1 MSSLVAREKRAT
13 PIPVA
18 IRERGSPTRRIASS
32 LRGVRLRLLA
42 SAGLGSLATLCA
54 IGLLAT
60 SGWLISRAS
69 QVPSIIY
76 VQVAIVAVR
85 AFGLGRGFF
94 RYGERLVS
102 HDAAFRALTSIRVA
116 VFSRLEGLVPQGLA
130 AFRRGDLLAL
140 LMSDVDATQDLSL
153 RVLLPLV
160 AALLAGTVSVAVTWW
175 LLPGAGFALLMA
187 LVVGATVVPWLS
199 VRLASA
205 SVSGSV
211 QERAVLAAQVADLLQ
226 GAADVI
232 ACGAVQE
239 ALDQCRRTDTK
250 LTDQARRSA
259 YTFGVASALS
269 VLIAGG
275 AVAAAI
281 IAGIPAV
288 RDGRLDGV
296 NLAVVVLLPLAA
308 YEAVA
313 SLPAA
318 ALAWVNVRTSSQR
331 LVDVLDT
338 PPPVSEPTA
347 SQLIP
352 PGDVTVVLDQVG
364 ARWIDGERAVLGG
377 INLVLTPG
385 SRVAVVGASGAG
397 KTTLVSVLLRFLEY
411 SGHVTLNGVELSDV
425 SGDDVRRIIGLC
437 AQDAHIFDSSIA
449 ANLRVAKP
457 DATDRELRTVIE
469 RARLSDWVD
478 SLPEGLSTYV
488 GEHGSRIS
496 GGQRQR
502 IALARAL
509 LADFPVVLL
518 DEPTEHLDWRTA
530 EELTTDLL
538 ASTLDRTT
546 LLVTHRLRGLEEV
559 HEIVVL
565 DAGRIVE
572 RGTHRELL
580 EAQGVYL
587 RLWQRETDA
596 VAAALM

>member
-1 MSSLVAREKRAT
+1 MTTQVAREKQAA
-13 PIPVA
+13 PVPVA
-18 IRERGSPTRRIASS
+18 IRATGSPTRRIASS
-32 LRGVRLRLLA
+32 VRGVRIRLLA

-69 QVPSIIY
+69 QMPSIIF

-94 RYGERLVS
+94 RYGERLLS
-102 HDAAFRALTSIRVA
+102 HDAAFRALTNIRVA
-116 VFSRLEGLVPQGLA
+116 IFNCLERLAPQGLA
-130 AFRRGDLLAL
+130 VFRRGDLLSL
-140 LMSDVDATQDLSL
+140 LISDVDATQDLSL
-153 RVLLPLV
+153 RVFLPTA

-175 LLPGAGFALLMA
+175 LLPAAGCALLIA

-199 VRLASA
+199 VRLASG

-211 QERAVLAAQVADLLQ
+211 HERAALATQVADLLR
-226 GAADVI
+226 GTADVI

-239 ALDQCRRTDTK
+239 ALDQCRQTDTR
-250 LTDQARRSA
+250 LTTQARRSA
-259 YTFGVASALS
+259 YTFGVGSALS
-269 VLIAGG
+269 VLISGG
-275 AVAAAI
+275 AVVAALV
-281 IAGIPAV
+281 AGIPAV

-331 LVDVLDT
+331 LVDVVDT
-338 PPPVSEPTA
+338 PPPVSEPT
-347 SQLIP
+347 SPQVIP
-352 PGDVTVVLDQVG
+352 AGGVTVAIDQVE
-364 ARWIDGERAVLGG
+364 ARWAGGERAALDG
-377 INLVLTPG
+377 IDLVLTPG

-397 KTTLVSVLLRFLEY
+397 KTTLVSVLLRFIEY
-411 SGHVTLNGVELSDV
+411 SGHITVNGVELSDA
-425 SGDDVRRIIGLC
+425 SGDDVRRLIGLC
-437 AQDAHIFDSSIA
+437 GQDAHIFDSSIA

-457 DATDRELRTVIE
+457 DATDQELRDVIA

-478 SLPEGLSTYV
+478 SLPEGWATYV

-509 LADFPVVLL
+509 LADFPVLLL
-518 DEPTEHLDWRTA
+518 DEPAEHLDWRTA
-530 EELTTDLL
+530 DELTADLL
-538 ASTLDRTT
+538 ASTHGRTT
-546 LLVTHRLRGLEEV
+546 LLVTHRLRGLEDV
-559 HEIVVL
+559 DEIVVL
-565 DAGRIVE
+565 DGGRIVE
-572 RGTHRELL
+572 RGTHRELIDG
-580 EAQGVYL
+580 QGVYL
-587 RLWQRETDA
+587 RLWQRESAA